1 MASARQVP
9 HISGDGCKEAHT
21 AGRSGE
27 LNMVQRISAS
37 RWIQGTPAALPSGI
51 PGMGELMDGAIQ
63 QAPQKAL
70 HLQSRDSDF
79 AILYFSSRLNVSG
92 YLMII

>member
-37 RWIQGTPAALPSGI
+37 RWIQGIPAALPSGI

-70 HLQSRDSDF
+70 HSIAAGSDIFIILRQSKSF
-79 AILYFSSRLNVSG
+79 AG
-92 YLMII
+92 